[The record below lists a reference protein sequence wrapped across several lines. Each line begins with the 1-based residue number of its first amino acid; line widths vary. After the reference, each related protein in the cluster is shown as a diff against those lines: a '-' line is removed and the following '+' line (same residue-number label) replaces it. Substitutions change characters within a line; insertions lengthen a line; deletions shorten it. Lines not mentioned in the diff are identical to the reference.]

1 MPTQELSGTM
11 ALVTGLSRGS
21 GRTIAVALSSRGAHV
36 AGVAGDPGRLE
47 ELHAQPGGTFTPVGA
62 SARWGGPPTPEVSQP
77 RMGGALPGVRAQLL
91 ATEHWSL
98 LATRSTAQSE
108 VLSRITTF
116 LMLVSASIVSL
127 ALIGQFTR
135 FDQRFITFAL
145 VLLGMLALTG
155 TLTQMRAGN
164 ASIEDLAHVIGMNRL
179 RAAYVELDPGIER
192 YLVTSAH
199 DDANGLWRA
208 YNHLEGPKPV
218 WQMLASSWM
227 FIAFVNSGLTGVLAT
242 LAAMAFDAPGP
253 LAGTAAAAGGLSFL
267 GASAAQGIRRYQHIR
282 RRYVALFPAPD
293 TTRTG
298 SSGAAPGAADGAGVA
313 PGSPGWP
320 LHPGR
325 QPVHHGRSANL
336 GHLRQVDGAV
346 VPRQGT

>member
-1 MPTQELSGTM
+1 MF
-11 ALVTGLSRGS
+11 R
-21 GRTIAVALSSRGAHV
+21 R
-36 AGVAGDPGRLE
+36 
-47 ELHAQPGGTFTPVGA
+47 PVSLPPAGA
-62 SARWGGPPTPEVSQP
+62 SARSVGPPTSEASQL
-77 RMGGALPGVRAQLL
+77 RTGGAPPSVRAQLL

-108 VLSRITTF
+108 VLSRITTL

-145 VLLGMLALTG
+145 VLLGMLVLIG
-155 TLTQMRAGN
+155 TLTQMRVGS

-199 DDANGLWRA
+199 DDDNGLWQA
-208 YNHLEGPKPV
+208 YNHLEGRKPM

-227 FIAFVNSGLTGVLAT
+227 FIAFVNSGLTGVLAA
-242 LAAMAFDAPGP
+242 LVAVALDAPGP
-253 LAGTAAAAGGLSFL
+253 LVGTVAAAGGLSFL
-267 GASAAQGIRRYQHIR
+267 GASAAQGIRRYQRIR

-293 TTRTG
+293 TAGTG
-298 SSGAAPGAADGAGVA
+298 SSGAAPSAAEGVGVA
-313 PGSPGWP
+313 LGPPG
-320 LHPGR
+320 
-325 QPVHHGRSANL
+325 
-336 GHLRQVDGAV
+336 
-346 VPRQGT
+346 